1 MAADAGIRAG
11 GRVAGADDV
20 IVIGGGIAGCATAC
34 YLARDGVRVR
44 LVERASVNGLASS
57 ANAGSLHAQIPHDP
71 FRHLGADWARSFSPA
86 VRLFIASLGLWKTLE
101 DDLGADLE
109 IGFGGGLLVGADA
122 TEMAEIEAKAEIER
136 AAGLP
141 VELLDER
148 AVRARAPYLAPKIMG
163 GAFCPI
169 EGKANPLLVAT
180 AYAAA
185 ARAAGAVIETHGGPA
200 TIRRDGPLYTVAAG
214 GRAWQAPR
222 IVIAAGSETGT
233 LAAALGARLAIE
245 AFPIQVSVT
254 EPAEPLVPHLVYC
267 AGEKLTM
274 KQTRVGS
281 ILIGGGW
288 AADLDQAGR
297 PVVSIDNLSRNLA
310 VACGVVP
317 GIAGLRL
324 VRSWAAFVNGTAD
337 WLPILGELPQSPGA
351 FINYVPWMGF
361 TGGPAA
367 ARSIASQVQG
377 RPCPLGLDLDAF
389 SPRGG

>member
-1 MAADAGIRAG
+1 MA
-11 GRVAGADDV
+11 ADDV
-20 IVIGGGIAGCATAC
+20 IVIGGGIAGAATAC

-44 LVERASVNGLASS
+44 LVEQAAVNGLASS

-71 FRHLGADWARSFSPA
+71 FRNLGAGWARNFAPA
-86 VRLFIASLGLWKTLE
+86 IRLFIASLALWREL
-101 DDLGADLE
+101 DADLDVDLE
-109 IGFGGGLLVGADA
+109 IGFGGGLLVAA
-122 TEMAEIEAKAEIER
+122 NAEEMDEIAAKAEIER

-141 VELLDER
+141 VELLDEGALR
-148 AVRARAPYLAPKIMG
+148 TRAPYLATKLVG

-185 ARAAGAVIETHGGPA
+185 AHAAGATIVTHAGPA
-200 TIRRDGPLYTVAAG
+200 HVERTAG
-214 GRAWQAPR
+214 GYRVATDAVAWEAPR
-222 IVIAAGSETGT
+222 IVLAAGSATGR
-233 LAAALGARLAIE
+233 LAAALGAGLAIE

-254 EPAEPLVPHLVYC
+254 EPAAPLVPHLVYC

-274 KQTRVGS
+274 KQTRIGS

-288 AADLDQAGR
+288 SANLDAMGR
-297 PVVSIDNLSRNLA
+297 PVVDIDNLARNLA

-337 WLPILGELPQSPGA
+337 WLPILGELPQAPGV
-351 FINYVPWMGF
+351 FVNYVPWMGF

-367 ARSIASQVQG
+367 ARAIASLVQG
-377 RPCPLGLDLDAF
+377 RPCPLDIDMEAF